1 LISIIEGCQPR
12 EGVLEGTFNPEVFT
26 GSLLQVMSHYRGRG
40 GRIDNIYTDADR
52 FFRDGTTPTD
62 ASCVSRQRNRR
73 RRGIA
78 DRPSAAAL
86 PRRMQRRRRRAGG
99 ASAARA
105 GDLYRADKQN
115 FAQKVAAVLNEASTR
130 DEFDCLILV
139 APAHALGELRQ
150 ALDAPTQRKIMTQ
163 PQKTSPKYLTP
174 ISRSTLPI

>member
-1 LISIIEGCQPR
+1 
-12 EGVLEGTFNPEVFT
+12 
-26 GSLLQVMSHYRGRG
+26 MSHYRGRG

-52 FFRDGTTPTD
+52 FFRDGTAPTD
-62 ASCVSRQRNRR
+62 AIKFVLLEALSRLSRDNSTPAIYR
-73 RRGIA
+73 
-78 DRPSAAAL
+78 L
-86 PRRMQRRRRRAGG
+86 PRLMQRRRRRAGG
-99 ASAARA
+99 ASAVRA

-130 DEFDCLILV
+130 DEFDCLVLV
-139 APAHALGELRQ
+139 APAHPLGELRQ